1 MCNKTIGTTN
11 IHKSFLILFVS
22 FSLLQ
27 NGLMSQTVNVNE
39 YSVSNLKTKLKLQQL
54 YIKDNDSLQL
64 EISYFNLSNDTIL
77 IIDRI
82 YYLTSSS
89 TLGKNIQIENGGLL
103 SPGSEYKVKLIKIIP
118 LDSITKTIYINSK
131 YLIENSFK
139 DLFGLFMSIGFIDDI
154 NTLYMKSNLST
165 KEIETEGE
173 YYVYASSMVV
183 YASLIQREYTAFYLK
198 FTRD

>member
-1 MCNKTIGTTN
+1 
-11 IHKSFLILFVS
+11 
-22 FSLLQ
+22 
-27 NGLMSQTVNVNE
+27 MSQTVNVNE

-139 DLFGLFMSIGFIDDI
+139 DLFGLFMSIGFIDNI